1 MPDACTTRPR
11 FAPLA
16 AGVLLAAAAAALLA
30 GPRVRGLLANSGW
43 LTLGALA
50 LCVPL
55 GVLAAVAV
63 EKMNAPGRRLLWWGL
78 IGWMFVP
85 LCVQTAA
92 WQTVLG
98 PGGWLTGWGDGAGS
112 TGGAWLAGWRGAVWV
127 HGMAG
132 VAWVAVAAAATLRTV
147 DPSQEEAALQDNTP
161 AGVLRRISL
170 PQAAPGVLAGALW
183 VAATCV
189 TEISATDFFQVRTFA
204 EEVYTQAALG
214 AIDAPAPGTTGLT
227 GGDLRGGTAVLAGL
241 FAGGALLAAGWLA
254 PLLIDARSQMSWGGA
269 WRWDDPRAK
278 LLGGAAALA
287 VLVPVVATPAA
298 SLFAKAGVEV
308 EQTSSGYVRGW
319 SAAKA
324 VGLVAESP
332 YRHRRELLW
341 SLVIAGGAATLAV
354 GLALPLAWA
363 VRTGRLPIGVPLVLG
378 ALALATPSPVVAVW
392 LIKLLNQPPDSPLAA
407 LSWWYDHT
415 VLAPIVVQA
424 VRAGPL
430 ALLLVGL
437 PLSTVPADVIGAARS
452 DGAGWWSTLL
462 RIAVPMRLPALS
474 AAWLLALVHAGADA
488 GATLLVAPPGAAT
501 LTMRTF
507 RLLHYGAQD
516 DVAALCLA
524 LLLGVA
530 AAAAAAAVCLRAGRR
545 RVEPP

>member
-1 MPDACTTRPR
+1 M
-11 FAPLA
+11 
-16 AGVLLAAAAAALLA
+16 LLATVVAGTLA
-30 GPRVRGLLANSGW
+30 GPRVRGLLAHSGW
-43 LTLGALA
+43 LTAGALA
-50 LCVPL
+50 ICVPL
-55 GVLAAVAV
+55 GVLAAVAI
-63 EKMNAPGRRLLWWGL
+63 EKTNAPGRRLLWWGL

-98 PGGWLTGWGDGAGS
+98 PGGWLTGWGDAAG
-112 TGGAWLAGWRGAVWV
+112 GGAWLAGWRGAVWV

-132 VAWVAVAAAATLRTV
+132 VAWVAVAPAAALRTV
-147 DPSQEEAALQDNTP
+147 DPAQEEAALQDNKP
-161 AGVLRRISL
+161 LGVLRRISL
-170 PQAAPGVLAGALW
+170 PQTAPGVLAGALW

-214 AIDAPAPGTTGLT
+214 AIDAPAPGATGLT
-227 GGDLRGGTAVLAGL
+227 GGDLGGGVAVLAGL
-241 FAGGALLAAGWLA
+241 FAGGGLLAAGWLA
-254 PLLIDARSQMSWGGA
+254 PLLAEVRSQISWGGA

-278 LLGGAAALA
+278 LLGGAVCLA
-287 VLVPVVATPAA
+287 VLVPVVATPAV

-308 EQTSSGYVRGW
+308 EQTDDGYYRGW

-324 VGLVAESP
+324 AGLVAASP
-332 YRHRRELLW
+332 YRHRREVFW
-341 SLVIAGGAATLAV
+341 SLVIAGGASTLAV
-354 GLALPLAWA
+354 GLAVPLAWA
-363 VRTGRLPIGVPLVLG
+363 VRTGRLPVGVLLVLG
-378 ALALATPSPVVAVW
+378 AAALATPSPVLAVW

-415 VLAPIVVQA
+415 VLAPVVVQA

-437 PLSTVPADVIGAARS
+437 PLSTVPADIISAARS

-462 RIAVPMRLPALS
+462 RIAVPMRLPALA

-507 RLLHYGAQD
+507 SLLHYGAQD

-530 AAAAAAAVCLRAGRR
+530 ASAAIAAACLRVGRLR
-545 RVEPP
+545 ADTQRLR